1 MGTSMVRIVVCVA
14 CALMLAGAVGLSA
27 ESDVAQLAEVSA
39 ESVEAS
45 QTERNL
51 AWARE
56 KFDAMPSKN
65 AVQKMLGEAATCLG
79 EAGPQKFGKTMNRC
93 FHAVALLTGAA
104 KRAVVKKKLKK
115 KAKKKLKKKKK
126 KERAS
131 LELLEEDQSD
141 FQSDA

>member
-65 AVQKMLGEAATCLG
+65 AVQKMLGEAATCSG
-79 EAGPQKFGKTMNRC
+79 GSPMKFGKTMNRC